1 MEDRIEAAREVM
13 RKLDLGP
20 AWEAALDPDLPQ
32 ELRAFT
38 AVEEALGRASE
49 RRAHGDDD
57 RAAERHGGERAQ
69 EAGAEELRPD
79 HR

>member
-38 AVEEALGRASE
+38 
-49 RRAHGDDD
+49 
-57 RAAERHGGERAQ
+57 
-69 EAGAEELRPD
+69 
-79 HR
+79 